1 MAICFVSGKIQTA
14 YVCVIH
20 CAPWVFPLPR
30 ISPFLNS
37 LRIFNF
43 STACYAPAT
52 KKCRVGGP
60 SGFAVGT
67 VKSRVPDGGP
77 CQRRHRY
84 AS

>member
-37 LRIFNF
+37 LRILNF
-43 STACYAPAT
+43 STACYERNHPVAACL
-52 KKCRVGGP
+52 KFIDQFFENFLHSDEFFLALL
-60 SGFAVGT
+60 SG
-67 VKSRVPDGGP
+67 
-77 CQRRHRY
+77 
-84 AS
+84 